1 MIGAFTQQIDLVEVL
16 VVAFTLFFFAL
27 VFYLQR
33 ESKREGYPLEEEI
46 ATLPHAIVGFPDV
59 PPPKTYKLLEGGTV
73 TLPQEYAR
81 RELHVQPREHHSGAP
96 LYPTDDAMRAG
107 VGPGAYTLRRN
118 TPFLLRDGTPAIKP
132 MRLMHEHKLLDPD
145 MDPRGRRVIGSDMAQ
160 AGVVVDFWYDD
171 ESKIVRYLEVELIGS
186 TALRLVPIFY
196 ATIRRGTSYLRINCC
211 TGAQVANAPV
221 TRHPEQI
228 TAREEDVINGFYAA
242 GPIYSAPFKDA
253 VL

>member
-33 ESKREGYPLEEEI
+33 ESKREGYPLEQEI
-46 ATLPHAIVGFPDV
+46 PTLTHAVVGFPDV
-59 PPPKTYKLLEGGTV
+59 PPPKTYKLYEGGTV
-73 TLPQEYAR
+73 TLPQEYER
-81 RELHVQPREHHSGAP
+81 RGLEVQPREYHAGAP
-96 LYPTDDAMRAG
+96 LYPTGDAMLAG
-107 VGPGAYTLRRN
+107 IGPGAFTLRRD
-118 TPFLLRDGTPAIKP
+118 TPFLLNDGTPAIKP
-132 MRLMHEHKLLDPD
+132 MRVMHEHKLLDPD
-145 MDPRGRRVIGSDMAQ
+145 MDPRGRRVIGTDLEQ

-186 TALRLVPIFY
+186 TARRLVPIFY
-196 ATIRRGTSYLRINCC
+196 ANIRRHAPYIRINCC

-228 TAREEDVINGFYAA
+228 TAREEDVVNGFYA
-242 GPIYSAPFKDA
+242 GGHLYSAPFKDA